1 VATRPAISPFNL
13 ADPQEAVA
21 DEVPSASLCNVAAV
35 QRTYAHLE
43 KRSNQLA
50 HCLIDHGVRRG
61 QHAGLYLQNSLEYVE
76 ATIAAYNV
84 HAVHIN
90 VNWGA
95 SSPSPSTPT
104 AWPRWPRTARAW
116 AGPWPSARTTRTP
129 WRRRH
134 DSATSRRASETMWG

>member
-1 VATRPAISPFNL
+1 VTTRPAISPFTW
-13 ADPQEAVA
+13 PTPWEAVA
-21 DEVPSASLCNVAAV
+21 DEVPGASPCAVAAV

-43 KRSNQLA
+43 ERSNRLA
-50 HCLIDHGVRRG
+50 HWLIDHGVRPD
-61 QHAGLYLQNSLEYVE
+61 QHADLHLQNSLEYAE
-76 ATIAAYNV
+76 ATIAASNV
-84 HAVHIN
+84 RAVHIN

-129 WRRRH
+129 
-134 DSATSRRASETMWG
+134 